1 MAQIGFKL
9 LPVQHAGI
17 VAATCCWVTE
27 AATRTFF
34 LVIYWLGEI

>member
-17 VAATCCWVTE
+17 VAATCCWVPE
-27 AATRTFF
+27 AATTTFF
-34 LVIYWLGEI
+34 LATY